1 MGSGACALTAEGW
14 AEFKVPHVGW
24 NAVNPTRPSSI
35 LAGVAPGA
43 QAYFTHSYAAP
54 IGEATAATTTT
65 GPNTFASVVER
76 GAIFGLQFH
85 PEKSGDAGL
94 AMLRN
99 FCNCREPTGAS
110 RTLELPM

>member
-1 MGSGACALTAEGW
+1 M
-14 AEFKVPHVGW
+14 PHVGW
-24 NAVNPTRPSSI
+24 NAVNPTRPSTI

-54 IGEATAATTTT
+54 IGDATAATTAT

-85 PEKSGDAGL
+85 PEKSGRRRPRHAPQF
-94 AMLRN
+94 LR
-99 FCNCREPTGAS
+99 TGNQPGPQLGA
-110 RTLELPM
+110 ELGAAAQA